1 MSDFVISASL
11 SVLLFG
17 IFGIDWETVDEKIAN
32 DFPDIEFIS
41 TDELYSLYK
50 KADVEIPVI
59 VDVRAESEFKVGHL
73 QDALNLETAKEIA
86 GLISDKDAAIVVY
99 CSVGYRS
106 AGVAEE
112 LMQMAYTNVRNLRH
126 SIFEWA
132 NKDYPIINVYGD
144 TNKVHP
150 FNRSW
155 GKLLDDS
162 LHQYQLEKP

>member
-1 MSDFVISASL
+1 MSDFVTSASL
-11 SVLLFG
+11 FILLFSL
-17 IFGIDWETVDEKIAN
+17 FGIDWETVDEKIAN

-41 TDELYSLYK
+41 TDELYGLYK

-112 LMQMAYTNVRNLRH
+112 LMKMAYTNVRNLRH
-126 SIFEWA
+126 SVFEWA
-132 NKDYPIINVYGD
+132 NKDYPLSNAYGD

-150 FNRSW
+150 FNRRW

-162 LHQYQLEKP
+162 MHQYQLEKR